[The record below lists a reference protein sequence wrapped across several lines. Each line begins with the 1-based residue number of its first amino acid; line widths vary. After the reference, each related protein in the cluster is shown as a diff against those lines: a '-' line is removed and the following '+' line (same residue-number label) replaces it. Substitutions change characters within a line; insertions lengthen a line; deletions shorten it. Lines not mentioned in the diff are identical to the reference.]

1 MAGSNLDAI
10 IAQALHRIG
19 GSLDGVAAVL
29 RRDSDAIAAGLRRGT
44 DTVVSRDRLN
54 RSDITLGGVGSRDY
68 VGKPIAQWIQPP
80 VVRIAGAPE
89 RIADELERIHRSGTE
104 ARWANYTPSLFQDGL
119 RGFENWL
126 RSEGNQPLGALN
138 GRYGLNCT
146 EMVGYAAARAGVA
159 SKSFLRRLLLV
170 PRNADGTCDGDFL
183 DTTWSRRMGDWMIPE
198 GRRVY
203 TGAAD
208 SPVPQR
214 GDIVM
219 WNNTAHHVA
228 VATGRTGKDGSPE
241 LYSFWYLPKYQ
252 LTHDPETGTYS
263 QVVDAVQVTSVR
275 ELTDG
280 MLAMRDPE
288 GEPIYDP
295 GTVFQVLFG
304 RGPW

>member
-10 IAQALHRIG
+10 VAQALHRIG
-19 GSLDGVAAVL
+19 GSFDGVAAVL
-29 RRDSDAIAAGLRRGT
+29 RRDSDAISGRLRRGT
-44 DTVVSRDRLN
+44 DTVVNRDRLN
-54 RSDITLGGVGSRDY
+54 RPDVTVGGVGPQDY
-68 VGKPIAQWIQPP
+68 VGKPIEQWIRPP

-89 RIADELERIHRSGTE
+89 LIADTMESIHRSGAR

-119 RGFENWL
+119 RGLENWL
-126 RSEGNQPLGALN
+126 RSDGKQPIGELN
-138 GRYGLNCT
+138 ERYGLNCT
-146 EMVGYAAARAGVA
+146 EMIGYAAAKAGVV
-159 SKSFLRRLLLV
+159 SQRFLRRLLLV
-170 PRNADGTCDGDFL
+170 PRNADGSCNGNFL
-183 DTTWSRRMGDWMIPE
+183 DTAWSERMGDWMIPE

-208 SPVPQR
+208 SPRPQR

-228 VATGRTGKDGSPE
+228 MATGRTGKDGSPE

-263 QVVDAVQVTSVR
+263 QVVDAVQVTTVR

-280 MLAMRDPE
+280 MLAMRDPT

-295 GTVFQVLFG
+295 GTVFQILFG